1 MIIGDP
7 AYPLLHSWLL
17 RGYSGSNLTPLEDS
31 FNVHLNSGRVAVEIA
46 FGRLKARWRC
56 LLKRIDVHYSFVP
69 EVVAACCTLHN
80 IVESYK
86 EIVPTNWIQAV
97 QDAEFVLLQ
106 PVELGNRWSDDYG
119 DYDLRIFLTDYLSK
133 NFPLRQS
140 TLRQ

>member
-1 MIIGDP
+1 VIIGDP
-7 AYPLLHSWLL
+7 AYPLLPWLL

-97 QDAEFVLLQ
+97 HDAEFVLLQ
-106 PVELGNRWSDDYG
+106 PVKLRNRWADDYG
-119 DYDLRIFLTDYLSK
+119 GYDLRVFLTDYLSK

-140 TLRQ
+140 SLRQ

>member
-7 AYPLLHSWLL
+7 AYPLLPWLL

-97 QDAEFVLLQ
+97 HDAEFVLLQ
-106 PVELGNRWSDDYG
+106 PVELRNRWADDYG
-119 DYDLRIFLTDYLSK
+119 GYDLRVFLTDYLSK

-140 TLRQ
+140 SLRQ